1 MILGAA
7 AGFFSGIISGMGI
20 GGGAILIPVLTFML
34 DMGQREAQFVN
45 LVYFVPT
52 AAAALVKHK
61 KEGNIERNVLKPL
74 IIFGIF
80 GSVVGAAFASRASDG
95 ILKTAFGIFLGIM
108 GIYEIIKGYNEKT
121 DTKKD

>member
-34 DMGQREAQFVN
+34 NMGQREAQFVN

-52 AAAALVKHK
+52 AVAALFKHK
-61 KEGNIERNVLKPL
+61 KEGNIEKKVLKPL

-80 GSVVGAAFASRASDG
+80 GSLLGSGFATMASDG
-95 ILKTAFGIFLGIM
+95 ILKVAFGIFLGIM
-108 GIYEIIKGYNEKT
+108 GIYEIIKGHN
-121 DTKKD
+121 KKD